1 MRASCEIL
9 SLVAPLAFIAC
20 QSGPPAPDERAGPV
34 PDSGQVMCTMEAR
47 SSISVSVLDAATGDS
62 PGVTPAGT
70 VRDGEFEEAL
80 QVFGNSLSGP
90 FEREGTYDVSIT
102 APGYAGW
109 DTTGVVVTADECH
122 VKTVVLT
129 VRLAPA

>member
-1 MRASCEIL
+1 
-9 SLVAPLAFIAC
+9 
-20 QSGPPAPDERAGPV
+20 
-34 PDSGQVMCTMEAR
+34 MEAR

-62 PGVTPAGT
+62 AGVTPAGT

-80 QVFGNSLSGP
+80 QAFGNSLSGP